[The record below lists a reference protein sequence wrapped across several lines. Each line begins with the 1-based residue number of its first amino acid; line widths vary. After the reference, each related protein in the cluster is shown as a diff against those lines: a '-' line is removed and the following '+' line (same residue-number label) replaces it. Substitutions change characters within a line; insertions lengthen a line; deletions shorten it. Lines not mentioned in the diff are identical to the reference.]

1 MDENKKALIKD
12 NLSSIDER
20 IPQGNHLVRVINQL
34 IDHLKQTSIM
44 EPPITACFN
53 KKDGY

>member
-20 IPQGNHLVRVINQL
+20 IPQRNHLKRLINQL
-34 IDHLKQTSIM
+34 IDYLKQTAVV
-44 EPPITACFN
+44 EPLN
-53 KKDGY
+53 EQ